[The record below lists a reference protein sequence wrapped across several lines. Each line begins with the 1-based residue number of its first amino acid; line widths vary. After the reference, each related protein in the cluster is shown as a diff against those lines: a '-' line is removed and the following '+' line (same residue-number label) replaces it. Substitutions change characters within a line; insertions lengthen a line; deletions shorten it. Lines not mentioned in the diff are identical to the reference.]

1 MNNPTPL
8 GPQGTIDPKNNSRA
22 RVKIGVFFVLAVH
35 GAGLLALLLQGC
47 HHEDATAQANQATNS
62 VPAFEATNLPTI
74 AEPTV
79 PQTSN
84 TTTPLTPPDP
94 TQPGTPPAG
103 TEYTVASGDKLSTI
117 AKRFN
122 VTVTALREAN
132 PGVEPTKL
140 QIGKTLH
147 IPAPTPKAL
156 VSPTSPTPASPMVET
171 ASNGN
176 VHTVKSGDTLIRIA
190 AANHTTVKAI
200 RAANNL
206 KSDRITVGQ
215 KLKIPAKSAPAAST
229 ETASAIPALPAGA
242 PGAH

>member
-8 GPQGTIDPKNNSRA
+8 VPQGTIDPKNTSRS

-35 GAGLLALLLQGC
+35 AAGLLALLLQGC
-47 HHEDATAQANQATNS
+47 HREDVTAQANQATNS
-62 VPAFEATNLPTI
+62 VPNFEATNLPTM

-79 PQTSN
+79 PQQATN
-84 TTTPLTPPDP
+84 TTPLTPSEP
-94 TQPGTPPAG
+94 TQPGPVPAA

-117 AKRFN
+117 ARKFN
-122 VTVTALREAN
+122 VTVPALREAN

-156 VSPTSPTPASPMVET
+156 VSSTPAPA
-171 ASNGN
+171 ASVDAASSGN
-176 VHTVKSGDTLIRIA
+176 VHIVKSGDTLIRIA
-190 AANHTTVKAI
+190 AAKHTTVRAI

-215 KLKIPAKSAPAAST
+215 KLKIPAKSAPVAST
-229 ETASAIPALPAGA
+229 ETASASPTLPAGVPA
-242 PGAH
+242 SH

>member
-8 GPQGTIDPKNNSRA
+8 VPQGTIDPKNTNRA

-47 HHEDATAQANQATNS
+47 HREDVTAQANQATNS
-62 VPAFEATNLPTI
+62 VPAFEATNLPSI
-74 AEPTV
+74 AEPT
-79 PQTSN
+79 PQTTN
-84 TTTPLTPPDP
+84 QTPVTPAES
-94 TQPGTPPAG
+94 TQPGLAPVI
-103 TEYTVASGDKLSTI
+103 TEHTVANGDKLSTI
-117 AKRFN
+117 AKKYN

-147 IPAPTPKAL
+147 IPAPTVKA
-156 VSPTSPTPASPMVET
+156 SGSPTPVVSAGD
-171 ASNGN
+171 AANNGHL
-176 VHTVKSGDTLIRIA
+176 HTVKSGDTLIRIA
-190 AANHTTVKAI
+190 VANHTTVKAI

-215 KLKIPAKSAPAAST
+215 KLKIPAKGGPVAST
-229 ETASAIPALPAGA
+229 ETASATTALPAGA
-242 PGAH
+242 PASH